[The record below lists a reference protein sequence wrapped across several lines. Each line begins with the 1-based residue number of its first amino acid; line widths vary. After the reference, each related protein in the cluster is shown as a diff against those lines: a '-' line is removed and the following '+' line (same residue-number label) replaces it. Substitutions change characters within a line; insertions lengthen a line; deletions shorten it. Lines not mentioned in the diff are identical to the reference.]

1 MEDQMKFAFMQQGG
15 VLRDDGMN
23 TDPVSGNEVPSGS
36 MAKEVRD
43 DIDAKLSEGEYV
55 VPADVVRFHGV
66 QKFED
71 LRNQAKQGFGRM
83 ERDGRIGGEPVDDN
97 FPIPMNQLQTF
108 DEGGDT
114 STYEQTF
121 GQPFQM
127 GQRYGDMGAPTN
139 RGYELITYTSPDGKR
154 TIVIPHFNGKPMS
167 AIPTGFA
174 PQGTQTTGGGGV
186 MTDDRQDD
194 ENEAQQKKNIGQPV
208 TVDPLMQAQIDK
220 DVELTR
226 PKAPEDFTGEDF
238 LKYVNQTKGFG
249 IDDIARNVPILGG
262 LLSMQDN
269 KIRDIATTVL
279 KEGSQNLSQDEFDAM
294 KSLVT
299 TAPQQTFLGT
309 LFGKQQDFTPD
320 DFITKLDY
328 KTYLESSVGKAAK
341 DAVTTALQPIPPV
354 PDTVSTAEDLGKVD
368 PKKVLSTD
376 EVNNVVK
383 NLGQDSL
390 VTGGIADTLTKTMLG
405 ITGGNKINT
414 PQGVQDATAE
424 KLKGIVDNA
433 QNIQTTL
440 VGGTDP
446 STGEKKES
454 IITDPQSYGIDKPM
468 GSGPPSVTEIY
479 NAIHGMNI
487 YGGGGPSVGS
497 AGQDNIGGVSSPAPD
512 ITQPIMANKGA
523 LVTKPKRKAAP
534 KKRTPRKGLGN
545 KTKAT

>member
-1 MEDQMKFAFMQQGG
+1 
-15 VLRDDGMN
+15 MN

-108 DEGGDT
+108 DQGGDT

-174 PQGTQTTGGGGV
+174 PQGTQTTGGGGGV

-208 TVDPLMQAQIDK
+208 TVDPMMQAQIDK
-220 DVELTR
+220 DAELTR
-226 PKAPEDFTGEDF
+226 PKAPEDFSPQDF
-238 LKYVNQTKGFG
+238 IKYKEESESFG
-249 IDDIARNVPILGG
+249 VDDIIKNIPVIGG
-262 LLSMQDN
+262 LLTMEDA
-269 KIRDIATTVL
+269 KIKNQAQQMLLDKQQLLT
-279 KEGSQNLSQDEFDAM
+279 QDEFNSI
-294 KSLVT
+294 KGLVT
-299 TAPQQTFLGT
+299 QPNQTSFLGN
-309 LFGKQQDFTPD
+309 LFGVEFKPNKLIDTLTYADYNKGDVVRTP
-320 DFITKLDY
+320 
-328 KTYLESSVGKAAK
+328 AAK
-341 DAVTTALQPIPPV
+341 PSFMDDEIGVVSAPV

-433 QNIQTTL
+433 KDIQTTL

-454 IITDPQSYGIDKPM
+454 IITDPQSYGIDKPI

>member
-83 ERDGRIGGEPVDDN
+83 ERDGRIGGEPVDDD
-97 FPIPMNQLQTF
+97 FPIPVNQLQTF
-108 DEGGDT
+108 DQGGDT

-121 GQPFQM
+121 GQPFTM

-174 PQGTQTTGGGGV
+174 PQGTQTTGGGGGV
-186 MTDDRQDD
+186 MTDDGQED
-194 ENEAQQKKNIGQPV
+194 ENEAQQQKNMRQPV
-208 TVDPLMQAQIDK
+208 TVDPMMQAQIDK
-220 DVELTR
+220 DAALTK
-226 PKAPEDFTGEDF
+226 PKAPEDFTPNDF
-238 LKYVNQTKGFG
+238 VKYYNQTQGFG
-249 IDDIARNVPILGG
+249 IDDIAKNIPILGG
-262 LLSMQDN
+262 LLSFQDGKIKDKAMEILTN
-269 KIRDIATTVL
+269 KNVSLT
-279 KEGSQNLSQDEFDAM
+279 QDEFNAI
-294 KSLVT
+294 KGIVT
-299 TAPQQTFLGT
+299 TPPQQSFLGSI
-309 LFGKQQDFTPD
+309 FG
-320 DFITKLDY
+320 
-328 KTYLESSVGKAAK
+328 AAK
-341 DAVTTALQPIPPV
+341 PFEI
-354 PDTVSTAEDLGKVD
+354 PDTIKNLTNSDYQAQQAGMDMQSQYEQAAGIGAPEPTIPNVVTTAEDLGKVN

-433 QNIQTTL
+433 KDIQTTL

-454 IITDPQSYGIDKPM
+454 IITDPQSYGIDKPI
-468 GSGPPSVTEIY
+468 GSGPPSVTEIF
-479 NAIHGMNI
+479 NAIHGMNVS
-487 YGGGGPSVGS
+487 GGGQPNVGS

-523 LVTKPKRKAAP
+523 LVTKPKRK
-534 KKRTPRKGLGN
+534 
-545 KTKAT
+545 

>member
-1 MEDQMKFAFMQQGG
+1 
-15 VLRDDGMN
+15 
-23 TDPVSGNEVPSGS
+23 
-36 MAKEVRD
+36 
-43 DIDAKLSEGEYV
+43 
-55 VPADVVRFHGV
+55 
-66 QKFED
+66 
-71 LRNQAKQGFGRM
+71 M

-127 GQRYGDMGAPTN
+127 GRRYGDMGAPTN

>member
-433 QNIQTTL
+433 KDIQTTL

-454 IITDPQSYGIDKPM
+454 IITDPQSYGIDKPI